1 MNKVYNVVGKI
12 VLGVCLY
19 GVYRKTYDWGSEYIK
34 KDVDSIL
41 EVCDMIKDSVK
52 NKLNKE
58 A

>member
-19 GVYRKTYDWGSEYIK
+19 GVYRKTYDWGNEYIER
-34 KDVDSIL
+34 DVNSIL
-41 EVCDMIKDSVK
+41 EFCDKVKNSVK
-52 NKLNKE
+52 SKLNKE

>member
-19 GVYRKTYDWGSEYIK
+19 GVYRKTYDWGNEYIK
-34 KDVDSIL
+34 EDINSIL
-41 EVCDMIKDSVK
+41 GFCDKVKNSVK